1 MIAKHSMIYK
11 GVLYRKGQNVPMD
24 EPEPVEPQPE
34 PTPEPTP
41 EPEPEPEIEPAE
53 LPKLK

>member
-1 MIAKHSMIYK
+1 MIAKHSLVYK
-11 GVLYRKGQNVPMD
+11 GVLYRRGQVVPMD
-24 EPEPVEPQPE
+24 EPEPQPE
-34 PTPEPTP
+34 P

>member
-1 MIAKHSMIYK
+1 MIAKHSLVYK
-11 GVLYRKGQNVPMD
+11 GVLYRRGQWVPMD
-24 EPEPVEPQPE
+24 EPE

-41 EPEPEPEIEPAE
+41 EPEPEPEIEPSE